1 MYTATTTG
9 NYIKIIDVKTGGT
22 KKMIR
27 FPGKLV
33 QGPVVAGD
41 EMSITVRMSAS
52 LTQVLI
58 YSMPH
63 GGLKK
68 RLRI

>member
-1 MYTATTTG
+1 MYTATTVG

-27 FPGKLV
+27 YPGKLV

>member
-9 NYIKIIDVKTGGT
+9 NFIKIIDAKTGAS

-27 FPGKLV
+27 FPGKLI
-33 QGPVVAGD
+33 QGPVVAGQ

-52 LTQVLI
+52 LTQMLI